1 MSPKKILKKKSAAF
15 KNIQS
20 IIPKN
25 LNLSK
30 LKLKPTNIIENTKNK
45 IENFYSNLKKQR
57 EKEKKRLENKKN

>member
-25 LNLSK
+25 LNLNK
-30 LKLKPTNIIENTKNK
+30 LKLKPTNVIENTK
-45 IENFYSNLKKQR
+45 
-57 EKEKKRLENKKN
+57 KKN